1 MKLFL
6 QNLCATALFL
16 PLMAFG
22 DTIGD
27 YCGMN
32 DPMNRPWLKKI
43 APDKL
48 KLMQDAGVKWVRTDM
63 HWSSVERL
71 RGKYNFQNND
81 QIKSLLKDA
90 DVKFLPILGYN
101 HPDKTIYPAWKNL
114 EPWCNFVREVVKH
127 HEKEMPYWEVWN
139 EPDIPHFWGNP
150 VNMSAKANAA
160 EYTILLK
167 ETYKVIK
174 SINPD
179 LKVLYGGTSG
189 LPEAFIEKSY
199 QEGAGDY
206 FDIMVIHPYRFM
218 GLPESA
224 VIDRVKT
231 LTALMNKYNIKKPI
245 WFTELGW
252 SAGGVSCFL
261 DFLAAAMN
269 KAGIDPQ
276 KATIAI
282 LCHPNGEFDSAADAI
297 TANFRA
303 AERINLEELNQ
314 IDLSR
319 YTVVVPTGYESFPT
333 KYIPRLVKYVADG
346 GTLFL
351 PAGLPF
357 YYDLTED
364 RQRGFTRHQ
373 VVDKFMSAF
382 HISWDTWWRNKAIP
396 KKMTFIRPAAE
407 FAKQIKQD
415 PIWRPQGQILTT
427 KNLKGNDQFIPILEA
442 GNDQFTGPVGGL
454 YKLDSDLKGNIII
467 SVCSVRPDI
476 WIQETQAKFLPRG
489 YLTSLGCGV
498 EKIFWYNFRSD
509 ERRISDREGFFG
521 VLDKNLNP
529 KPAYRALKTLTE
541 LCPPGSSRPVLKN
554 DGLLYTASWTRPDGV
569 KVWAYWTTLGAKK
582 LEIQI
587 KGTLQKAVN
596 HLGEKANQAAGMATE
611 AVCYLVGPDDVQ
623 FQNVNLKTV
632 QIP

>member
-6 QNLCATALFL
+6 LNIYATAFFL

-22 DTIGD
+22 DSIGD
-27 YCGMN
+27 YCGIN

-48 KLMQDAGVKWVRTDM
+48 KLMQNAGVKWVRTDM
-63 HWSSVERL
+63 HWSSVERP

-90 DVKFLPILGYN
+90 DIKFLPILGYN

-114 EPWCNFVREVVKH
+114 DPWCNYVREVVKH

-139 EPDIPHFWGNP
+139 EPNIPHFWGNP
-150 VNMSAKANAA
+150 VNMAAKANAV

-174 SINPD
+174 AINPN

-189 LPEAFIEKSY
+189 LPEDFIEKSY

-206 FDIMVIHPYRFM
+206 FDIMAIHPYRLM

-231 LTALMNKYNIKKPI
+231 LTSLMKKYNIKKPI

-252 SAGGVSCFL
+252 SAGGISCFQ
-261 DFLAAAMN
+261 DFLTAAMK

-276 KATIAI
+276 KAIAAI
-282 LCHPNGEFDSAADAI
+282 ICHPNGEFESAADAI
-297 TANFRA
+297 TAKFRA
-303 AERINLEELNQ
+303 VDRINLEDLSQ

-319 YTVVVPTGYESFPT
+319 YTVVVPAGYESFPT
-333 KYIPRLVKYVADG
+333 QHIPRLVKYVADG

-357 YYDLTED
+357 YYNLTKD
-364 RQRGFTRHQ
+364 QQRGFTRHQ
-373 VVDKFMSAF
+373 IVDQFMSEF
-382 HISWDTWWRNKAIP
+382 HISWDTWWKNGAIP
-396 KKMTFIRPAAE
+396 KKMTFIRTVAE
-407 FAKQIKQD
+407 FAGQIKPD
-415 PIWRPQGQILTT
+415 SIWRPKGQVLTV

-442 GNDQFTGPVGGL
+442 GNDQFTGPVAGL
-454 YKLDSDLKGNIII
+454 YKLDSDLKGNIIV
-467 SVCSVRPDI
+467 SVCSVRPEI
-476 WIQETQAKFLPRG
+476 WTQEMQAKFLPRC

-498 EKIFWYNFRSD
+498 EKIFWHNFRSD
-509 ERRISDREGFFG
+509 ERKISDREGFFG

-541 LCPPGSSRPVLKN
+541 LCPPRSSRPVLKN

-569 KVWAYWTTLGAKK
+569 KVWAYWTTLASKK
-582 LEIQI
+582 VEIQI

-596 HLGEKANQAAGMATE
+596 HLGEKVNQVDDTATE
-611 AVCYLVGPDDVQ
+611 AICYLIGPDDVR
-623 FQNVNLKTV
+623 FQNVNLKAV
-632 QIP
+632 QMP